1 MSFRKR
7 AIFPRISH
15 KIEKCFK
22 HCTAQPDKKYMLLYD
37 EFLTKCLSNPRSE
50 STADFT
56 YKFNELKFTQIHVLF
71 MTANTQNDHQNSKN
85 LYKIWSPGICDT
97 LNLTHGRTVHK
108 IIFWHGAY
116 LVYIPYS

>member
-1 MSFRKR
+1 MSFQKR

-71 MTANTQNDHQNSKN
+71 MTANTQNDHQNSKSE
-85 LYKIWSPGICDT
+85 ITATSPVFLFHFRHYCQT
-97 LNLTHGRTVHK
+97 A
-108 IIFWHGAY
+108 F
-116 LVYIPYS
+116 S